1 MTKTELYNAL
11 SDVIDT
17 YYNFAPMKT
26 PVPYAVFVWAHTDNF
41 SADNV
46 VFQKVATVTITVY
59 SNTPDTESAIDDL
72 LDSLDLFWT
81 SSGAFEASDG
91 AYTIIYN
98 LEVIDNA

>member
-1 MTKTELYNAL
+1 MTKTELYTAL
-11 SDVIDT
+11 SGVIDT
-17 YYNFAPMKT
+17 YFDSAPVKT
-26 PVPYAVFVWAHTDNF
+26 PVPYAAFTWKHPNNF
-41 SADNV
+41 PADNK
-46 VFQKVATVTITVY
+46 VFQKVATVTIEVY
-59 SNTPDTESAIDDL
+59 SNTPDTESTIDDL

>member
-26 PVPYAVFVWAHTDNF
+26 PVPYAVFVWAHPDNF

-46 VFQKVATVTITVY
+46 VF
-59 SNTPDTESAIDDL
+59 
-72 LDSLDLFWT
+72 
-81 SSGAFEASDG
+81 
-91 AYTIIYN
+91 
-98 LEVIDNA
+98 